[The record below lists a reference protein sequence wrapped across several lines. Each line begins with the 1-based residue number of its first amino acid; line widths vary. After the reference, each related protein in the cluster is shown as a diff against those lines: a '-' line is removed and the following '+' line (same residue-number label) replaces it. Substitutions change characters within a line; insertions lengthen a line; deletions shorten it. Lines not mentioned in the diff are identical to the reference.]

1 MFKTFLQLLYPKLCF
16 ACQEP
21 LFSSEEFICT
31 SCRIELSRINL
42 VENTPNW
49 VRAKF
54 DGLIEF
60 DEAYAFFHFMPGSRV
75 QQLMHQIK
83 YKGASD
89 LGIFLGVWAGSAL
102 KKSHFYDDVTCLAA
116 IPLHPKRLQE
126 RGYNQAEVIAK
137 GLANALSIPL
147 HTQVLKRI
155 SQSNSLIGLN
165 RAARYEELE
174 NVFEVIDSAKLQG
187 SHVLIVDDTLTTGAT
202 FLAAAQKIR
211 AAGATKVSFFAL
223 AALK

>member
-1 MFKTFLQLLYPKLCF
+1 MFKAFLQLLYPKLCF

-21 LFSSEEFICT
+21 LFPSEEFICT
-31 SCRIELSRINL
+31 TCRIVLPRVELA
-42 VENTPNW
+42 ENTPNW

-60 DEAYAFFHFMPGSRV
+60 DEAHAFFHFMPGSRV
-75 QQLMHQIK
+75 QQMMHQIK
-83 YKGASD
+83 YKGATE
-89 LGIFLGVWAGSAL
+89 LGVFLGTWAGDSL
-102 KKSHFYDDVTCLAA
+102 KKSHYCSEVTSIVA
-116 IPLHPKRLQE
+116 IPLHPKRLKE
-126 RGYNQAEVIAK
+126 RGYNQAAVIAR
-137 GLANALSIPL
+137 GLAQSLEIPL
-147 HTQVLKRI
+147 HEDVLERTM
-155 SQSNSLIGLN
+155 QSHSLIGLN

-174 NVFEVIDSAKLQG
+174 NVFEVIDPAKLLG

>member
-1 MFKTFLQLLYPKLCF
+1 MFNTFLQLLYPKLCF

-31 SCRIELSRINL
+31 TCRIELSRINI

-60 DEAYAFFHFMPGSRV
+60 DEAHAFFHFMPGSRV

-89 LGIFLGVWAGSAL
+89 LGIFLGVWAGNAL
-102 KKSHFYDDVTCLAA
+102 KKSHFYDDVTCLVA

-137 GLANALSIPL
+137 GLAEVLSIPL
-147 HTQVLKRI
+147 HAHALKRI
-155 SQSNSLIGLN
+155 SQSKSLIGLN

-174 NVFEVIDSAKLQG
+174 NVFEITDATKIRG
-187 SHVLIVDDTLTTGAT
+187 SHVLIIDDTLTTGAT

>member
-1 MFKTFLQLLYPKLCF
+1 
-16 ACQEP
+16 
-21 LFSSEEFICT
+21 
-31 SCRIELSRINL
+31 
-42 VENTPNW
+42 
-49 VRAKF
+49 
-54 DGLIEF
+54 
-60 DEAYAFFHFMPGSRV
+60 
-75 QQLMHQIK
+75 
-83 YKGASD
+83 
-89 LGIFLGVWAGSAL
+89 L
-102 KKSHFYDDVTCLAA
+102 KKSHFYDDVTCLVA

-137 GLANALSIPL
+137 GLADTLSIPL
-147 HTQVLKRI
+147 HAHVLKRI
-155 SQSNSLIGLN
+155 SQSTSLIGLN

>member
-1 MFKTFLQLLYPKLCF
+1 MFKPFLQLLYPKLCF

-31 SCRIELSRINL
+31 TCRIELPRI
-42 VENTPNW
+42 VFTQNTPDW

-60 DEAYAFFHFMPGSRV
+60 SAAHAFFQFMPGGRV

-83 YKGASD
+83 YKGASE
-89 LGIFLGVWAGSAL
+89 LGVFLGAWAGDSL
-102 KKSHFYDDVTCLAA
+102 KKSHYCSEINGIVA
-116 IPLHPKRLQE
+116 IPLHPKRLKE
-126 RGYNQAEVIAK
+126 RGYNQAAVIALGVAK
-137 GLANALSIPL
+137 SLNLPL
-147 HTQVLKRI
+147 MDNILVRTTQ
-155 SQSNSLIGLN
+155 SHSLIGLN
-165 RAARYEELE
+165 RAARYDELE
-174 NVFEVIDSAKLQG
+174 NVFEVIDPEKIRG
-187 SHVLIVDDTLTTGAT
+187 SHVLIIDDTLTTGAT

>member
-1 MFKTFLQLLYPKLCF
+1 MFKSFLQLLYPKLCF

-31 SCRIELSRINL
+31 TCRIELPRI
-42 VENTPNW
+42 VFTQNTPDW

-60 DEAYAFFHFMPGSRV
+60 SAAHAFFQFMPGSRV

-83 YKGASD
+83 YKGASE
-89 LGIFLGVWAGSAL
+89 LGVFLGVWAGDAL
-102 KKSHFYDDVTCLAA
+102 KKSHFYLDVNCIIA
-116 IPLHPKRLQE
+116 IPLHPKRLHE
-126 RGYNQAEVIAK
+126 RGYNQAAVIAQ
-137 GLANALSIPL
+137 GLAKSFNLPL
-147 HTQVLKRI
+147 YDTVLTRITQ
-155 SQSNSLIGLN
+155 SHSLIGLN

-174 NVFEVIDSAKLQG
+174 NVFEVIDPEKIRG
-187 SHVLIVDDTLTTGAT
+187 SHVLIIDDTLTTGAT